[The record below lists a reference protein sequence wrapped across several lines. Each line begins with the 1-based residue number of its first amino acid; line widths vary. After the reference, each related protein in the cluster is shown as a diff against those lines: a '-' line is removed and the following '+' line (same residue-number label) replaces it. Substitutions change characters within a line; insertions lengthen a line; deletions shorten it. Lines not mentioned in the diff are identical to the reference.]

1 MSDRLNKR
9 TAIDAAWL
17 KRDFIYESGAII
29 SSLGV
34 SLSEAAWRGA
44 DLTTEATLRQL
55 IAVVKATATTT
66 RDLIDL
72 SLSSEVE

>member
-1 MSDRLNKR
+1 MSDRLDKR

-34 SLSEAAWRGA
+34 SLSEALMAWR
-44 DLTTEATLRQL
+44 
-55 IAVVKATATTT
+55 
-66 RDLIDL
+66 
-72 SLSSEVE
+72 